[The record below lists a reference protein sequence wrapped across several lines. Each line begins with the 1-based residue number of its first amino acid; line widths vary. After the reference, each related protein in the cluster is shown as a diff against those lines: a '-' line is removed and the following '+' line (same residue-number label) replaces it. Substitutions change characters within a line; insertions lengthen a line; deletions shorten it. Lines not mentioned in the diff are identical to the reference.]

1 MFFSSLIAYFNTEE
15 TNLTKNGQSQ
25 KKTYKTKDREWKGNL
40 ESECCSEKRENLRP
54 NVNNHLQ
61 KGLEVSF
68 ISTKQR
74 LQRSK

>member
-1 MFFSSLIAYFNTEE
+1 MNDKKWPESE
-15 TNLTKNGQSQ
+15 KN
-25 KKTYKTKDREWKGNL
+25 YKAKDAKDREWKGNL
-40 ESECCSEKRENLRP
+40 ESECCSKKRENLRP
-54 NVNNHLQ
+54 NVNTHLQ